1 MSLSELAS
9 RPAAFLLHLECLDR
23 AALSDAFA
31 NEVIQ
36 AGGTYIVPTA
46 TRRTTSHLVEISL
59 YGVTGRGTSEAAAI
73 ADWRAADTSAQKIKK
88 DGSGEVPPLALAENP
103 DILASVAKS
112 AKRPPLLVGFA
123 AETNDVIAHAQAKLA
138 RKGCDLIVAN
148 DVSAD
153 PMGGE
158 TNRVHI
164 VSKAGIDS
172 WDRLPKEAVARKLM
186 EKIADELDTRVPL
199 ADD

>member
-73 ADWRAADTSAQKIKK
+73 ADWRAA
-88 DGSGEVPPLALAENP
+88 
-103 DILASVAKS
+103 
-112 AKRPPLLVGFA
+112 
-123 AETNDVIAHAQAKLA
+123 A
-138 RKGCDLIVAN
+138 RRAN
-148 DVSAD
+148 L
-153 PMGGE
+153 GGLRE
-158 TNRVHI
+158 
-164 VSKAGIDS
+164 
-172 WDRLPKEAVARKLM
+172 
-186 EKIADELDTRVPL
+186 
-199 ADD
+199 

>member
-1 MSLSELAS
+1 M
-9 RPAAFLLHLECLDR
+9 
-23 AALSDAFA
+23 
-31 NEVIQ
+31 
-36 AGGTYIVPTA
+36 
-46 TRRTTSHLVEISL
+46 
-59 YGVTGRGTSEAAAI
+59 
-73 ADWRAADTSAQKIKK
+73 
-88 DGSGEVPPLALAENP
+88 PPLALAENP

-164 VSKAGIDS
+164 VSKAGVDS